1 MFIWLASYPKSGNT
15 LVRSLLSSYFFS
27 KDGIYDFSLSENIKQ
42 FPTIKLFEDLGVDI
56 TNEKEVIANY
66 IRVQQSFNKKESTQ
80 FLKTHSYLFNIENNA
95 FTDLNVSLGVIYI
108 VRDPRNVVTSF
119 ANHSSMSIDEST
131 NWIINEWVLGG
142 NLNSFNY
149 TEKTTLYSGTWGSN
163 YKSWKSFKSQG
174 KYLLIKYEDLINKK
188 EEILLKMLKF
198 IYKLNK
204 KNFEIDKVKFKN
216 VIDSTSFERMQALEM
231 ESGFSESK
239 IDKNTGKKINFFNLG
254 KKNNWE
260 KIITP
265 KIKEKIEDTFKE
277 EMKELGYLQLLKN
290 KFR

>member
-27 KDGIYDFSLSENIKQ
+27 KDGIFNLRLIKNIKQ
-42 FPTIKLFEDLGVDI
+42 FPTIKLFEDLGIDI

-66 IRVQQSFNKKESTQ
+66 IRVQQSFNIKESTQ

-95 FTDLNVSLGVIYI
+95 FTDLNNSLGVIYI
-108 VRDPRNVVTSF
+108 VRDPRNVVTSY
-119 ANHSSMSIDEST
+119 ANHSSMSVDEST
-131 NWIINEWVLGG
+131 NRIINEWVLGR
-142 NLNSFNY
+142 NLNSFNF
-149 TEKTTLYSGTWGSN
+149 TEKTKVYTGTWATN

-204 KNFEIDKVKFKN
+204 KKLDVDQVKFKN
-216 VIDSTSFERMQALEM
+216 VIESTSFERMKNLEKDA
-231 ESGFSESK
+231 GFFESK
-239 IDKNTGKKINFFNLG
+239 INKKTGKKISFFNLG
-254 KKNNWE
+254 KKNDW
-260 KIITP
+260 KKLIDPT
-265 KIKEKIEDTFKE
+265 IKKKIENAFKE
-277 EMKELGYLQLLKN
+277 EMEELGYL
-290 KFR
+290 